1 MTYKFIKYECKGQI
15 AYVTINRPNKLNSLH
30 PFADEEMLDAF
41 TQFKNHPDM
50 LVAIV
55 TGIGKRAFSTGR
67 DLEYFLEHR
76 RKDLTKLKDR
86 TPLGGITSDFTCWKP
101 IIAAINGYALGGG
114 LELALAC
121 DIIVAANH
129 AKLGFPESKVGQVAE
144 EGGVHRLP
152 RQVPLKLAMGMI
164 LTGKQITAQEA
175 HSIGIVNEVVP
186 SSKLISTAERWASE
200 ILAGA
205 PQSIRASK
213 QMVMNGIDKPLD
225 IAMQDI
231 YSEYEKLL
239 TCEDSLDEG
248 PRAFIEKR
256 TPKWT
261 GV

>member
-1 MTYKFIKYECKGQI
+1 MGSP
-15 AYVTINRPNKLNSLH
+15 V
-30 PFADEEMLDAF
+30 
-41 TQFKNHPDM
+41 
-50 LVAIV
+50 
-55 TGIGKRAFSTGR
+55 
-67 DLEYFLEHR
+67 FL
-76 RKDLTKLKDR
+76 
-86 TPLGGITSDFTCWKP
+86 
-101 IIAAINGYALGGG
+101 
-114 LELALAC
+114 
-121 DIIVAANH
+121 
-129 AKLGFPESKVGQVAE
+129 AKLGLPEPKVGQVAE

-152 RQVPLKLAMGMI
+152 RQIPLKLAMGMI

-186 SSKLISTAERWASE
+186 SDKLMSTAERWASE

-205 PQSIRASK
+205 PQSIKASK

-225 IAMQDI
+225 VAIGDI

-261 GV
+261 GG